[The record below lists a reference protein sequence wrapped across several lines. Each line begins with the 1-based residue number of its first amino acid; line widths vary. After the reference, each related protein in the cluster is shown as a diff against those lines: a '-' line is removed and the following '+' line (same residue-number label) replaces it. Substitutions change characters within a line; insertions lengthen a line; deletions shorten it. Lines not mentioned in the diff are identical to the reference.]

1 VNENVLL
8 IAPLTW
14 GEVPV
19 QSIVIRSSCLLIVHK
34 SRIGLPTSM
43 PSSSIQS
50 SKLKVP
56 SGRSRIAARVICSE

>member
-1 VNENVLL
+1 M
-8 IAPLTW
+8 APLTW

-19 QSIVIRSSCLLIVHK
+19 QSTVIRSSALVIVH
-34 SRIGLPTSM
+34 SRRIGLPTSI

-56 SGRSRIAARVICSE
+56 SGKARSAARVMRSE